1 MKGNTL
7 MQVLKKL
14 IRKIIYK
21 ENATSETL
29 QMYLRERGAQIGSGV
44 IIYAPNK
51 TLIDKTSP
59 WLLKIGDNVRITEGV
74 KILTHDYSWSVL
86 KCYSSENIMSGN
98 ILGAQSAVEIG
109 NNVFI
114 GMNAVI
120 TRGVTIGDNV
130 IIGAG
135 SIVTKN
141 CEADGV
147 YVGAPAQRI
156 MTIEEFYNKRKGM
169 QFEEARD
176 IAIQYKQ
183 AFGVEPD
190 KTVFNEYFM
199 LFTSEE
205 EATQVPVFKKQMKT
219 SMNYDE
225 CAAYMR
231 SREPMFSSYEAFLKE
246 CYKDINQ

>member
-1 MKGNTL
+1 
-7 MQVLKKL
+7 MQVIKKL
-14 IRKIIYK
+14 LRKIIYK
-21 ENATSETL
+21 EDASSESL
-29 QMYLRERGAQIGSGV
+29 QHFLREKGAQIGKGV

-51 TLIDKTSP
+51 TLIDKTTP

-86 KCYSSENIMSGN
+86 KCYSSDNIIPGE

-135 SIVTKN
+135 SVVAKN
-141 CEADGV
+141 CESNSVYAGV
-147 YVGAPAQRI
+147 PAKRI
-156 MTIEEFYNKRKGM
+156 MSIEDYYSKRKSA
-169 QFEEARD
+169 QFEEAKD
-176 IAIQYKQ
+176 IAVRYKNT
-183 AFGVEPD
+183 FGVEPD
-190 KTVFNEYFM
+190 KEVFNEYFM
-199 LFTSEE
+199 LFSTKE
-205 EATQVPVFKKQMKT
+205 EADSINRYKKQMET

-225 CAAYMR
+225 CAEYML
-231 SREPMFSSYEAFLKE
+231 SHKPMFSSYEEFLKA
-246 CYKDINQ
+246 CYKKV

>member
-1 MKGNTL
+1 
-7 MQVLKKL
+7 MQGLKNL
-14 IRKIIYK
+14 IRRIVYK
-21 ENATSETL
+21 EDASSETL
-29 QMYLRERGAQIGSGV
+29 VRYLRDHGAQIGSGV

-51 TLIDKTSP
+51 TLIDKTAP
-59 WLLKIGDNVRITEGV
+59 WLLTIGDHVRIAEGV

-86 KCYSSENIMSGN
+86 KCYSSENIMPGE

-135 SIVTKN
+135 SVVTKN
-141 CEADGV
+141 CESGGV
-147 YVGAPAQRI
+147 YAGVPAKRI
-156 MTIEEFYNKRKGM
+156 MGIEEFYDKRKKA

-176 IAIQYKQ
+176 IAVRYRKS
-183 AFGVEPD
+183 FGVKPD
-190 KTVFNEYFM
+190 KTVFNEYFL
-199 LFTSEE
+199 LFSSKE
-205 EATQVPVFKKQMKT
+205 EADSIPAFKKQMQT

-225 CAAYMR
+225 CADYML
-231 SREPMFSSYEAFLKE
+231 SHKPMFSSFEDFLEACYEE
-246 CYKDINQ
+246 TGHQ